1 MSEWE
6 CGCGWVNGCNL
17 ATCAFCSRSPREGQ
31 GQHLRDMGR
40 LLTLLC
46 LPMRTLLAALR
57 DWCAEY
63 GPWDSGNPDHCAAAG
78 DITAAALY
86 NAAVVACRAGL
97 MPHEKEDPP
106 RPTGDS
112 EGSQDIR

>member
-1 MSEWE
+1 MSDGMLSELLE
-6 CGCGWVNGCNL
+6 VRRERDALIARL
-17 ATCAFCSRSPREGQ
+17 ATAER
-31 GQHLRDMGR
+31 LRDEAQVK
-40 LLTLLC
+40 LLPAEHGQATYLLC

-97 MPHEKEDPP
+97 MPHEKEDVEVP
-106 RPTGDS
+106 R
-112 EGSQDIR
+112 